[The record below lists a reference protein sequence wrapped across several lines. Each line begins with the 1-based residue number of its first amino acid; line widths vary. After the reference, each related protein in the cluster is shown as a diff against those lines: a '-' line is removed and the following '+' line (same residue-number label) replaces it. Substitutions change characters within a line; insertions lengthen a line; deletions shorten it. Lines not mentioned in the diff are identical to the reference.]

1 MLIPTEIDMYPI
13 LDMGYWISNIGYM
26 HGTDTAAGSRYDTA
40 DTIQQIRYS
49 RYYYCSNRET
59 PK

>member
-1 MLIPTEIDMYPI
+1 MLMPTEIDMYPI

-40 DTIQQIRYS
+40 DTIQQILLLFKQRDI
-49 RYYYCSNRET
+49 
-59 PK
+59 